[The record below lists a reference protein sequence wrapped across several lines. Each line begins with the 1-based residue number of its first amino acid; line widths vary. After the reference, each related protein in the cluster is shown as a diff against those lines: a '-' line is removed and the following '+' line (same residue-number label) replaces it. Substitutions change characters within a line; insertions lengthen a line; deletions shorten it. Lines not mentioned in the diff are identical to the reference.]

1 MGFGF
6 ESAIQRTTAS
16 LSGQWLPTTH
26 HLNRLSI
33 EGYCGEDDQ
42 RQNELLEIVRKVVN
56 RRSPGETKFDTK
68 VKAH

>member
-16 LSGQWLPTTH
+16 LSGQWLPTMH
-26 HLNRLSI
+26 DLNRSSI

-42 RQNELLEIVRKVVN
+42 RQSELLEKVQKVVN
-56 RRSPGETKFDTK
+56 RRSPGM
-68 VKAH
+68 AS